1 MIGVQNFKVCTRI
14 CFNAIYVLTPL
25 DIFLQV
31 LPLTFLKTDV
41 LKATNEFNHSLNF
54 TEAEMLDF
62 IALHQIMFFY
72 LEYKRRDFF

>member
-1 MIGVQNFKVCTRI
+1 MIGAQDLKACTRI
-14 CFNAIYVLTPL
+14 HFNVVHVPTSL

-62 IALHQIMFFY
+62 ITLHQIMSFY
-72 LEYKRRDFF
+72 PEHKRRDFF